1 MTEILPISG
10 WPGKYP
16 AIEPKKKALL
26 VLNDLKELQ
35 KDLKLASSHSWITMF
50 AKNAIDLDKAMDQL
64 HHSPRFSKSLS
75 RVNNW
80 FKDAR
85 GKSNSLS
92 ELLLELHE
100 SHYRSLT
107 ALKKFISWHTQKD
120 LHVIEEL
127 AKHLEMYIQ
136 ES

>member
-1 MTEILPISG
+1 MTEIPPISG

-35 KDLKLASSHSWITMF
+35 KDPKLASSHSWITMF

-64 HHSPRFSKSLS
+64 HHSPKLSKNLS
-75 RVNNW
+75 QINNW
-80 FKDAR
+80 FKNAR
-85 GKSNSLS
+85 EKANSLS
-92 ELLLELHE
+92 ELLFELHE

-107 ALKKFISWHTQKD
+107 ALKKFILWLTQKD
-120 LHVIEEL
+120 LNGLEEL
-127 AKHLEMYIQ
+127 IRHLKMYIK
-136 ES
+136 EN